1 MAGVKG
7 KSGGF
12 RPGAGAKPRKPQ
24 KLVIA
29 APIATPVSK
38 PEAASKPVEYKEPVL
53 LDIPATVL
61 DSLAHKD
68 PKIFLLALMN
78 DIEADVKLRSDAA
91 KALMPFMHKK
101 LGEGGTKEQ
110 KKDAAKVA
118 GRGRFG
124 AVTPPRLVANNG

>member
-1 MAGVKG
+1 MT
-7 KSGGF
+7 KSRGIGRGGA
-12 RPGAGAKPRKPQ
+12 RAGAGAKPKKPQ

-29 APIATPVSK
+29 APIA
-38 PEAASKPVEYKEPVL
+38 APVEYKEPVL
-53 LDIPATVL
+53 LDIPAPVL